1 MRVVALA
8 LGAVLLASAPAAAAV
23 ERFAVLIGND
33 AGARDEITL
42 RFAEAD
48 AVKLRDV
55 LVDLGGFRP
64 ENIVMLEGQS
74 AETARRAIVAVNDRI
89 RALPAGQDAILL
101 VYYSGHADAT
111 ALHLGESELQ
121 LGVMEQLVRESPA
134 GVRLLVVDA
143 CRSGALTRV
152 KGGIRTSGFDIQV
165 DERLAAQG
173 AVFLTS
179 SAANEDAQESD
190 ELGGS
195 FFTHYLVSGL
205 LGTADSNGDG
215 QVSLAEAYG
224 HAYASTLRAS
234 SRTLGGIQHPTF
246 RYSLSGR
253 GDVILT
259 SIAGARGRR
268 GTLHFPA
275 ERTYLVMRDGPDGAV
290 VGEIGARDRR
300 RRLSVRPGRY
310 FVRARARATLLEG
323 TVRVDAGAERAVEDS
338 ELTRTA
344 YARLVR
350 KGGELDR
357 VHGPQIGW
365 RGRNAITPGDLCVGG
380 MVGYLFEMRE
390 VDMGARLANCRS
402 DSDDDAVSGRVDE
415 VELDLRAGRTF
426 DLGSFSLGPVVA
438 VGGGLFRQRLEMDA
452 PSRAASFAHLG
463 AGLVVAHDMA
473 GAAYWAIDAMA
484 SALFYRE
491 RPEGVARP
499 GLGISVTFLV
509 GWRIFH

>member
-1 MRVVALA
+1 VVAALA
-8 LGAVLLASAPAAAAV
+8 IALVLLAAAPAAAAV
-23 ERFAVLIGND
+23 ERFAVLIGNN

-42 RFAEAD
+42 RFAETD

-74 AETARRAIVAVNDRI
+74 ADSARRAIASVNERV
-89 RALPAGQDAILL
+89 RALPAGQEAILL

-111 ALHLGESELQ
+111 ALHLGGTELA
-121 LGVMEQLVRESPA
+121 LHALEQLVRESAA
-134 GVRLLVVDA
+134 GVRLLMVDA

-152 KGGIRTSGFDIQV
+152 KGGTVTSGFAIQV
-165 DERLAAQG
+165 DESLAAQG

-205 LGTADSNGDG
+205 LGAADANGDG

-224 HAYASTLRAS
+224 HAYTSTLRAS
-234 SRTLGGIQHPTF
+234 SRTMGGIQHPSF
-246 RYSLSGR
+246 RYDLSGR
-253 GDVILT
+253 GDVVLT
-259 SIAGARGRR
+259 SITGAHGRR

-310 FVRARARATLLEG
+310 FVRARGRATLLEG
-323 TVRVDAGAERAVEDS
+323 TVRVDAGVERSVDDS

-350 KGGELDR
+350 KGGALDR

-365 RGRNAITPGDLCVGG
+365 RGRNAITPGELCVGG

-402 DSDDDAVSGRVDE
+402 DDEDVSGHVDE
-415 VELDLRAGRTF
+415 LELELRIGKTF
-426 DLGSFSLGPVVA
+426 DLGSWSLGPVVA
-438 VGGGLFRQRLEMDA
+438 VGGGLFRQRLEPDA
-452 PSRAASFAHLG
+452 PAHASSFAHMG

-491 RPEGVARP
+491 RPDGVERP
-499 GLGISVTFLV
+499 GLGISLTFLV